1 MMVRLREPELSPAVW
16 DAVGALVDGAASLER
31 LRAHRL
37 HLLAAARLRA
47 AGRPVPDA
55 LALEERRSA
64 INALTVPALLR
75 RVRAAVDGP
84 VLVLKGPE
92 VAARYPDPVQRPFG
106 DLDLLVPDAAACLRA
121 LSADGFVAI
130 GDPRLFRGIHHER
143 PLTLPGLPVWIELH
157 SSPKW
162 PDGLAPPPTAE
173 LLEAAVPSR
182 LGVAGIET
190 LPAAHHAVLV
200 AAHSWAHEPLA
211 RIGHLVDLAVTLDRA
226 DRADVRAIARAWGA
240 RRAWDCTEAAVD
252 AVVHG
257 HGRSAAAALWAR
269 HLRPVRERTVLE
281 SHLQEWLAPA
291 WGLPAH
297 RMPQALGRALRDEL
311 RRESAESWRTK
322 LARSRIAVGN
332 AGLARADH
340 DLALEARGHILRET
354 TEAR

>member
-1 MMVRLREPELSPAVW
+1 MLWERIDEL
-16 DAVGALVDGAASLER
+16 LER
-31 LRAHRL
+31 APHVRALRFHRL
-37 HLLAAARLRA
+37 ELLEARR
-47 AGRPVPDA
+47 
-55 LALEERRSA
+55 RRSA
-64 INALTVPALLR
+64 GLPTLAELAAEAAQAVIADLAVPALLAR
-75 RVRAAVDGP
+75 ARAACDGRL
-84 VLVLKGPE
+84 VLVKGPE
-92 VAARYPDPVQRPFG
+92 LALDYPGPGLRRFG
-106 DLDLLVPDAAACLRA
+106 DLDLLADDPAAAQAAMLA
-121 LSADGFVAI
+121 AGFQEV
-130 GDPRLFRGIHHER
+130 GDPALYEDIHHLR
-143 PLTLPGLPVWIELH
+143 PLGWPGLPLIVELH
-157 SSPKW
+157 WRPKW
-162 PDGLAPPPTAE
+162 PELLPAPPVAE

-257 HGRSAAAALWAR
+257 HGRSAAAAVWAR

-281 SHLQEWLAPA
+281 SHLQEWLAPV
-291 WGLPAH
+291 WGLPAQ

>member
-1 MMVRLREPELSPAVW
+1 MLWERIDEL
-16 DAVGALVDGAASLER
+16 LER
-31 LRAHRL
+31 APHVRALRFHRL
-37 HLLAAARLRA
+37 ELLEVRR
-47 AGRPVPDA
+47 
-55 LALEERRSA
+55 RRSA
-64 INALTVPALLR
+64 GLPALAELAADAAQAVIADLAVPALLT
-75 RVRAAVDGP
+75 RARDVCDGRL
-84 VLVLKGPE
+84 VLVKGPE
-92 VAARYPDPVQRPFG
+92 LALDYPGPGLRRFG
-106 DLDLLVPDAAACLRA
+106 DLDLLADDPAAAQAAMLA
-121 LSADGFVAI
+121 AGFQEV
-130 GDPRLFRGIHHER
+130 GDPALYEDIHHLR
-143 PLTLPGLPVWIELH
+143 PLGWPGLPLIIELH
-157 SSPKW
+157 SRPKW
-162 PDGLAPPPTAE
+162 PELLPAPAVAE

-211 RIGHLVDLAVTLDRA
+211 RIGHLVDVAVTLDRA

-257 HGRSAAAALWAR
+257 HGRSAAAAVWAR

-281 SHLQEWLAPA
+281 SHMQEWLAPV
-291 WGLPAH
+291 WGLPTH

-340 DLALEARGHILRET
+340 DLALEARGHTLRET

>member
-1 MMVRLREPELSPAVW
+1 MLWERIDEL
-16 DAVGALVDGAASLER
+16 LER
-31 LRAHRL
+31 APHVRALRFHRL
-37 HLLAAARLRA
+37 ELLEARR
-47 AGRPVPDA
+47 
-55 LALEERRSA
+55 RRSA
-64 INALTVPALLR
+64 GLPALAELAAEAAQAVIADLAVPALLAR
-75 RVRAAVDGP
+75 ARAACDGRL
-84 VLVLKGPE
+84 VLVKGPE
-92 VAARYPDPVQRPFG
+92 LALDYPGPGLRRFG
-106 DLDLLVPDAAACLRA
+106 DLDLLADDPAAAQAAMLA
-121 LSADGFVAI
+121 SGFQEV
-130 GDPRLFRGIHHER
+130 GDPALYEDIHHLR
-143 PLTLPGLPVWIELH
+143 PLGWPGLPLIVELH
-157 SSPKW
+157 SRPKW
-162 PDGLAPPPTAE
+162 PELLPAPPVAE

-257 HGRSAAAALWAR
+257 HGRSAAAAVWAR